1 MRLSQNPPRPVGG
14 TALPPYTRNLCQP
27 TCSSSAGVLTSCQ
40 AVIREEGGEGMMMLG
55 WVTKRESENSP
66 SEAKCSSG
74 R

>member
-40 AVIREEGGEGMMMLG
+40 AVIREEGGEGMMILG
-55 WVTKRESENSP
+55 
-66 SEAKCSSG
+66 
-74 R
+74 